1 MPTRLRTRHIKT
13 WASVPCT
20 HCFTQ
25 LLPQLSLFPP
35 LASWQVRPPPVPLP
49 HQAQSER
56 YPGKSALI
64 IGATGA
70 TGQHLLRYLL
80 SSPEY
85 TRVAEFGRRLTST
98 SDPKLEQHTLDFEK
112 LGADDQGLKAGRW
125 DVVFLTYA
133 HTPRMLLVDI
143 DGCFQTGYHP
153 CGCRKC

>member
-1 MPTRLRTRHIKT
+1 
-13 WASVPCT
+13 
-20 HCFTQ
+20 
-25 LLPQLSLFPP
+25 
-35 LASWQVRPPPVPLP
+35 VRPPPVPLP

>member
-1 MPTRLRTRHIKT
+1 
-13 WASVPCT
+13 
-20 HCFTQ
+20 
-25 LLPQLSLFPP
+25 
-35 LASWQVRPPPVPLP
+35 VRSAPAPLP
-49 HQAQSER
+49 HRAQSELH
-56 YPGKSALI
+56 PGKSALI

-85 TRVAEFGRRLTST
+85 TRVTEFGRRLTST

-133 HTPRMLLVDI
+133 HTASYA
-143 DGCFQTGYHP
+143 TGRY
-153 CGCRKC
+153 